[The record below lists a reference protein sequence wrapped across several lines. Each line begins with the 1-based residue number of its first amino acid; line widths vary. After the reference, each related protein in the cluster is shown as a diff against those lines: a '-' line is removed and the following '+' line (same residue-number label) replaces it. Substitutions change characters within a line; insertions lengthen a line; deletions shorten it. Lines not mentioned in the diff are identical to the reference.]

1 MIRLMRTL
9 SIYPKLVMAF
19 LLVIIPL
26 YLWGLVMNQSGQE
39 VVQKQ
44 ISESMASRV
53 HFYLTS
59 LETEL
64 TRLTRLK
71 LEYVNDD
78 DLLLL
83 ATVPIQLNDYERTR
97 ALLSAKNKLYLLKSS
112 SPFVENVKLYIPSLD
127 RSINANNFD
136 SAMPLEEL
144 EDILNPAHMKSPI
157 FGMGDKLL
165 MSGVYP
171 DAVYA
176 GRPPVLAIEIQL
188 SRPEILRSL
197 SSMAEG
203 RAVERYGW
211 TLAVS
216 GRLPPV

>member
-1 MIRLMRTL
+1 MLLIRFMRTL

-83 ATVPIQLNDYERTR
+83 ATVPNQLNDYERTR
-97 ALLSAKNKLYLLKSS
+97 ALLSAKSKLYLLKSS
-112 SPFVENVKLYIPSLD
+112 SPFVENVKLYIPSWTEA
-127 RSINANNFD
+127 S
-136 SAMPLEEL
+136 MPT
-144 EDILNPAHMKSPI
+144 IST
-157 FGMGDKLL
+157 
-165 MSGVYP
+165 V
-171 DAVYA
+171 
-176 GRPPVLAIEIQL
+176 RC
-188 SRPEILRSL
+188 
-197 SSMAEG
+197 
-203 RAVERYGW
+203 
-211 TLAVS
+211 
-216 GRLPPV
+216 RLKNWRTF

>member
-1 MIRLMRTL
+1 MLLIRFMRTL

-83 ATVPIQLNDYERTR
+83 ATVPNQLNDYERTR
-97 ALLSAKNKLYLLKSS
+97 ALLSAKSKLYLLKA
-112 SPFVENVKLYIPSLD
+112 PA
-127 RSINANNFD
+127 RSWRTLSCIFLPWTEA
-136 SAMPLEEL
+136 SMPTISTVRCRLK
-144 EDILNPAHMKSPI
+144 NW
-157 FGMGDKLL
+157 
-165 MSGVYP
+165 
-171 DAVYA
+171 
-176 GRPPVLAIEIQL
+176 
-188 SRPEILRSL
+188 
-197 SSMAEG
+197 
-203 RAVERYGW
+203 RAF
-211 TLAVS
+211 
-216 GRLPPV
+216 